1 MKTLLLFFLLLL
13 MPVVGIFA
21 QTDRELLLKISEQ
34 QAVMGAKMEALQKQ
48 IDVRFDATDKRFDAT
63 DKRIADLG
71 ASITT
76 LNSSITA
83 IWQAM
88 IGIVIGILTLVLGI
102 FGLVLWDRR
111 IIFKPFE
118 AKATNL
124 KTEIDTL
131 KETFA
136 KKISEIEARL
146 SSSNP

>member
-1 MKTLLLFFLLLL
+1 MKNLLLTVIFFLFLSSNL
-13 MPVVGIFA
+13 VA
-21 QTDRELLLKISEQ
+21 QTEKELLLEVVKQ
-34 QAVMGAKMEALQKQ
+34 QAVTNAKVEALQKQ
-48 IDVRFDATDKRFDAT
+48 IDVRFDATDKR
-63 DKRIADLG
+63 IADI
-71 ASITT
+71 STSVIT
-76 LNSSITA
+76 LNGSITA

-118 AKATNL
+118 AKATSL

>member
-1 MKTLLLFFLLLL
+1 MKTLQLFFLLFL
-13 MPVVGIFA
+13 MPVVGVFA
-21 QTDRELLLKISEQ
+21 QTERELLIKISEQ
-34 QAVMGAKMEALQKQ
+34 QTKLSEQQAVQGAKIEALQKQ
-48 IDVRFDATDKRFDAT
+48 IDVRFDATDKR
-63 DKRIADLG
+63 IADIS
-71 ASITT
+71 ASVIT
-76 LNSSITA
+76 LNGSITA

-88 IGIVIGILTLVLGI
+88 IAIVIGILTLVLGI

>member
-13 MPVVGIFA
+13 VPVVGVFA
-21 QTDRELLLKISEQ
+21 QTEKELLLKISEQ
-34 QAVMGAKMEALQKQ
+34 QSVQGAKIEALQKQ
-48 IDVRFDATDKRFDAT
+48 IDVRFDATDKR
-63 DKRIADLG
+63 IADIS
-71 ASITT
+71 ASVIT
-76 LNSSITA
+76 LNGSITA

-88 IGIVIGILTLVLGI
+88 IAIVIGILTLVLGI

-111 IIFKPFE
+111 IVFKPFE
-118 AKATNL
+118 AKATSL
-124 KTEIDTL
+124 KTEIDTP